1 MRDARLARSILA
13 VGVVAVA
20 AGACGGGEGGASR
33 EAGPWMLEASLS
45 EAGAGIPFC
54 EDVTARVSA
63 FMSQFEGQMPPS
75 EFYGG
80 AVVVGSIGEIPNG
93 MNGHISQDYN
103 GSQHQSFVNLMTLVQ
118 YDENLDPMPYLAES
132 WEVSDDNT
140 EITFHIRDDVYWHD
154 GELTDAYDVAYT
166 FERAIDPE
174 TAFPNAA
181 FWTHYDQGPDGVE
194 VVDSFTVK
202 FRMQPH
208 ADFIDPWRDTTIMPE
223 HLLGDV
229 SATMLS
235 QHPYGTVCP
244 VGNGP
249 FIFVEHRQDASWTF
263 QANPAFPDGLGGR
276 PYLDRYIYRSIT
288 EQTTLLTEL
297 LTGRLD
303 VYLAPTPDQAQ
314 AIVDSD
320 AVGLMRSVFRQ
331 FDFVGWNARRPQ
343 LADKRVR
350 QALTRG
356 TNRQEIVD
364 ALLQG
369 YGTVANGSVPPF
381 HWAHDPSVGREAMA
395 YDQDAARVLLDAAG
409 WVDRDGDGVREN
421 GDGDRL
427 SISIKYNDGN
437 GIRQGIAEI
446 MQAQLAEIGVE
457 VAPTVVE
464 WGTLLSQISD
474 PTFRDFDGVV
484 MGWVVEYKLDDTDLF
499 HSRNFSGTFAFS
511 GTLRP
516 DIDSLLDQLPLVVDR
531 TDAKPLWKQ
540 YQELLVD
547 EQPYTFFYF
556 PDRLDGVS
564 KRLRGVEMDSR
575 GEWLNIKDWWV
586 PADQR

>member
-1 MRDARLARSILA
+1 MGDTPLARSILMA
-13 VGVVAVA
+13 GAAVA
-20 AGACGGGEGGASR
+20 MGACGAGEGRASR
-33 EAGPWMLEASLS
+33 EAGPWMLEATLA

-54 EDVTARVSA
+54 EEATSRVSE

-75 EFYGG
+75 ARYGG
-80 AVVVGSIGEIPNG
+80 TVVVGNIGEIPDG
-93 MNGHISQDYN
+93 MNNHVSQGYTA
-103 GSQHQSFVNLMTLVQ
+103 SQHQNFVNLVTLVQ
-118 YDENLDPMPYLAES
+118 YDEDLNPTPYLAES
-132 WEVSDDNT
+132 WEVSDDVT

-166 FERAIDPE
+166 FKRAIDPA
-174 TAFPNAA
+174 TAFPNTA

-202 FRMQPH
+202 FRMRPH
-208 ADFIDPWRDTTIMPE
+208 ADFIDPWRAMAIMPE
-223 HLLGDV
+223 HLLKDV
-229 SATMLS
+229 PSNVLS

-249 FIFVEHRQDASWTF
+249 FVFVEHRQDASWTF
-263 QANPAFPDGLGGR
+263 QANPAFPAGLGGR
-276 PYLDRYIYRSIT
+276 PYLDRYVYRSIT

-297 LTGRLD
+297 LTARLD
-303 VYLAPTPDQAQ
+303 VYIAPPPDHAQ
-314 AIVDSD
+314 AIIDSD
-320 AVGLMRSVFRQ
+320 AVGLRQ
-331 FDFVGWNARRPQ
+331 YVGRRYDYVGWNARRPQ

-350 QALTRG
+350 QALSRG

-381 HWAHDPSVGREAMA
+381 HWAHDPSLGKEAMS
-395 YDQDAARVLLDAAG
+395 YDQDAARALLDAAG

-421 GDGDRL
+421 ADGDRL

-437 GIRQGIAEI
+437 DIRQGIAEI
-446 MQAQLAEIGVE
+446 MQVQLAEIGVE

-474 PTFRDFDGVV
+474 PTLRDFDGVV
-484 MGWVVEYKLDDTDLF
+484 IGWVTEYKLDDSDLF
-499 HSRNFSGTFAFS
+499 HSRNFSGMFAQS

-516 DIDSLLDQLPLVVDR
+516 DIDSLLDQLPLVIDR
-531 TDAKPLWKQ
+531 TDAKPLWRQ

-547 EQPYTFFYF
+547 EQPFTFFFF
-556 PDRLDGVS
+556 PDRIEGVS
-564 KRLRGVEMDSR
+564 KRLRDVEMDSR
-575 GEWLNIKDWWV
+575 GEWLNIKDWWI

>member
-1 MRDARLARSILA
+1 MRGAWLTRSILA
-13 VGVVAVA
+13 AGAAAVV
-20 AGACGGGEGGASR
+20 GACGGGEGGASR

-75 EFYGG
+75 ERYGG
-80 AVVVGSIGEIPNG
+80 AAVVGSIGEIPAG
-93 MNGHISQDYN
+93 MNGHISEDVTA
-103 GSQHQSFVNLMTLVQ
+103 SQHQSFVNLMTLVQ
-118 YDENLDPMPYLAES
+118 YDENLNPNPYLAES
-132 WEVSDDNT
+132 WEVSDDGT

-166 FERAIDPE
+166 FKRAIDPE

-202 FRMQPH
+202 FRMRPH
-208 ADFIDPWRDTTIMPE
+208 ADFIDPWRATAIMPE

-229 SATMLS
+229 PATMLR

-249 FIFVEHRQDASWTF
+249 FVFVEHRQGASWTF

-297 LTGRLD
+297 LTERLD
-303 VYLAPTPDQAQ
+303 VYPAPTPDQAQ

-320 AVGLMRSVFRQ
+320 AAELMRYPSRGYV
-331 FDFVGWNARRPQ
+331 FVGWNARRPQ

-350 QALTRG
+350 QALTIG

-395 YDQDAARVLLDAAG
+395 YDQDAARALLDAAG

-437 GIRQGIAEI
+437 GIRQGMAEI
-446 MQAQLAEIGVE
+446 MQEQLAEIGVE

-464 WGTLLSQISD
+464 WLTLLSQIND
-474 PTFRDFDGVV
+474 PTRRDFDGFV
-484 MGWVVEYKLDDTDLF
+484 MGWTGEYKLDDTDLF
-499 HSRNFSGTFAFS
+499 HSGSLSGPFAWA
-511 GTLRP
+511 GTRRP
-516 DIDSLLDQLPLVVDR
+516 DIDSFLDELPLVVDR
-531 TDAKPLWKQ
+531 ADATPLWKQ

-547 EQPYTFFYF
+547 EQPFTFFYF

>member
-1 MRDARLARSILA
+1 MTDTRLTKAILA
-13 VGVVAVA
+13 AGAAVVL
-20 AGACGGGEGGASR
+20 GACGGGEGGASR
-33 EAGPWMLEASLS
+33 EAGPWMLEASLF

-54 EDVTARVSA
+54 EDVTARVSE

-75 EFYGG
+75 ERYGG
-80 AVVVGSIGEIPNG
+80 TAVVGNIGEIPAG
-93 MNGHISQDYN
+93 MNGLISTDVTAQ
-103 GSQHQSFVNLMTLVQ
+103 QHQNFVNLMTLVQ
-118 YDENLDPMPYLAES
+118 YDENLNPMPYLAES
-132 WEVSDDNT
+132 WEVSNDKT

-154 GELTDAYDVAYT
+154 GELTDAYDVAFT
-166 FERAIDPE
+166 FKRAINPE
-174 TAFPNAA
+174 TAFPNAT
-181 FWTHYDQGPDGVE
+181 FWTYYDRGPAGVE
-194 VVDSFTVK
+194 VVDSFTVR
-202 FRMQPH
+202 FRMRPH
-208 ADFIDPWRDTTIMPE
+208 ADFIDPWRAVAIMPE

-229 SATMLS
+229 PEQMLS

-249 FIFVEHRQDASWTF
+249 FMFVEHRQDASWTF
-263 QANPAFPDGLGGR
+263 QANPAFPAALGGR
-276 PYLDRYIYRSIT
+276 PYLDRYIHRSIT

-297 LTGRLD
+297 LTERLD

-314 AIVDSD
+314 AILDSD
-320 AVGLMRSVFRQ
+320 AVDLLSYPSRQ
-331 FDFVGWNARRPQ
+331 FTFIGWNSRRPQ

-350 QALTRG
+350 QALTIG

-369 YGTVANGSVPPF
+369 YGRVANGSVPPF
-381 HWAHDPSVGREAMA
+381 HWAHDPSVAREAMA
-395 YDQDAARVLLDAAG
+395 YDQDAARALLDAAG

-421 GDGDRL
+421 TRGDRL

-464 WGTLLSQISD
+464 WLTLLSQIND
-474 PTFRDFDGVV
+474 PTRRDFDGMV
-484 MGWVVEYKLDDTDLF
+484 MGWVGEFKLDDTDLF
-499 HSRNFSGTFAFS
+499 HSGRLSGPYAWA
-511 GTLRP
+511 GTRRP
-516 DIDSLLDQLPLVVDR
+516 DIDNFLDELPLVIDR
-531 TDAKPLWKQ
+531 DEAKPLWAQ

-547 EQPYTFFYF
+547 EQPFTFFYF

>member
-1 MRDARLARSILA
+1 MRDTRLTRSILA
-13 VGVVAVA
+13 AGVAVVVA
-20 AGACGGGEGGASR
+20 ACGGGEGGASR

-45 EAGAGIPFC
+45 EAGVGIEFC
-54 EDVTARVSA
+54 EDVTARVSE
-63 FMSQFEGQMPPS
+63 FMSRFEGQTLPS
-75 EFYGG
+75 ARYGG
-80 AVVVGSIGEIPNG
+80 AAVVGGIGEIPDG
-93 MNGHISQDYN
+93 MNNHVSQDYTA
-103 GSQHQSFVNLMTLVQ
+103 SQHQSFVNLMTLVQ
-118 YDENLDPMPYLAES
+118 YDENLKPIPYLAES
-132 WEVSDDNT
+132 WEVSDDAT
-140 EITFHIRDDVYWHD
+140 EITFHIRGDVYWHD

-174 TAFPNAA
+174 TAFPNTAY
-181 FWTHYDQGPDGVE
+181 WTYYDQGPDGVE
-194 VVDSFTVK
+194 VIDSLTVK

-208 ADFIDPWRDTTIMPE
+208 ADFIDAWRSTAIMPE

-229 SATMLS
+229 PAAMLS

-297 LTGRLD
+297 STERLD
-303 VYLAPTPDQAQ
+303 VYLGPTPDQAQ

-320 AVGLMRSVFRQ
+320 AANLLRYPSRQ
-331 FDFVGWNARRPQ
+331 YTFVGWNSRRPQ
-343 LADKRVR
+343 LSDKRVR
-350 QALTRG
+350 QALTIG

-364 ALLQG
+364 ALRQG

-381 HWAHDPSVGREAMA
+381 HWAYDPSVGRDAMA
-395 YDQDAARVLLDAAG
+395 YDQDRARALLVAAG
-409 WVDRDGDGVREN
+409 WVDRDGDGVRESA
-421 GDGDRL
+421 DGDRL
-427 SISIKYNDGN
+427 SISIKYNIGN

-474 PTFRDFDGVV
+474 PALRDFDGVV
-484 MGWVVEYKLDDTDLF
+484 MGWVTDYKLDDSDLF
-499 HSRNFSGTFAFS
+499 HSRKFSGVYAFS

-516 DIDSLLDQLPLVVDR
+516 DIDSLLDQLPLVVER
-531 TDAKPLWKQ
+531 TDAMPLWKQ

-547 EQPYTFFYF
+547 EQPYTFFSF

-564 KRLRGVEMDSR
+564 KRLHGVEMDSR
-575 GEWLNIKDWWV
+575 GEWLNIKDWWI

>member
-1 MRDARLARSILA
+1 MRGAWLTRSILA
-13 VGVVAVA
+13 AGAAAVV
-20 AGACGGGEGGASR
+20 GACGGGEGGASR
-33 EAGPWMLEASLS
+33 AAGPWMLEASLS

-75 EFYGG
+75 ERYGG
-80 AVVVGSIGEIPNG
+80 AAVVGSIGEIPNG
-93 MNGHISQDYN
+93 MNSHISQDYN
-103 GSQHQSFVNLMTLVQ
+103 ASQHQSFVNLMTLVQ

-132 WEVSDDNT
+132 WDVSDDNT

-166 FERAIDPE
+166 FERAIDPG

-194 VVDSFTVK
+194 VIDSFTVK
-202 FRMQPH
+202 FRMRPH
-208 ADFIDPWRDTTIMPE
+208 ADFIDPWRATAIMPE

-229 SATMLS
+229 PATTLS

-331 FDFVGWNARRPQ
+331 YDFVGWNARRPQ

-395 YDQDAARVLLDAAG
+395 YDQDAARALLDAAG

-484 MGWVVEYKLDDTDLF
+484 MGWVVEYKLDDTDLL
-499 HSRNFSGTFAFS
+499 HSRNFSGTYAFS

-564 KRLRGVEMDSR
+564 NRLRGVEMDSR

>member
-1 MRDARLARSILA
+1 MRDARLTRSVLA
-13 VGVVAVA
+13 AVAGVVM
-20 AGACGGGEGGASR
+20 GACGGGEGGASP

-54 EDVTARVSA
+54 EGVTAHVSE
-63 FMSQFEGQMPPS
+63 FMSQFEGQIPPS
-75 EFYGG
+75 ERYGG
-80 AVVVGSIGEIPNG
+80 AVVVGAIGEIPNG
-93 MNGHISQDYN
+93 MNSHISQDYTA
-103 GSQHQSFVNLMTLVQ
+103 SQHQSFVNLMTLVQ
-118 YDENLDPMPYLAES
+118 YNEDLNPEPYLAES
-132 WEVSDDNT
+132 WEVSDDGT

-154 GELTDAYDVAYT
+154 GELTDASDVAYT
-166 FERAIDPE
+166 FKRAIDPE

-181 FWTHYDQGPDGVE
+181 YWTHYDQGPDGVE

-202 FRMQPH
+202 FRMRSH
-208 ADFIDPWRDTTIMPE
+208 ADFMDPWRATAIMPE
-223 HLLGDV
+223 HLLRDV
-229 SATMLS
+229 PATMLG

-249 FIFVEHRQDASWTF
+249 FVFVEHRQDASWTF

-276 PYLDRYIYRSIT
+276 PYLDRYVYRSIT

-297 LTGRLD
+297 LTERLD
-303 VYLAPTPDQAQ
+303 VYVGPTPDQAQ
-314 AIVDSD
+314 AIIESD
-320 AVGLMRSVFRQ
+320 AANLMRYPSRQ
-331 FDFVGWNARRPQ
+331 YTFVGWNSRRPQ

-364 ALLQG
+364 ALQRG

-395 YDQDAARVLLDAAG
+395 YDQDAAKALLDAAG

-421 GDGDRL
+421 GEGDRL

-437 GIRQGIAEI
+437 DIRQGMAEI
-446 MQAQLAEIGVE
+446 MQVQLAEIGVE
-457 VAPTVVE
+457 VAPTIVE

-474 PTFRDFDGVV
+474 PTRRDFDGVV
-484 MGWVVEYKLDDTDLF
+484 MGWVAEYKLDDTDLL
-499 HSRNFSGTFAFS
+499 HSRNFSGVYAFS

-516 DIDSLLDQLPLVVDR
+516 DIDNLLDQLPLVVDR
-531 TDAKPLWKQ
+531 TDAKPLWKE

-547 EQPYTFFYF
+547 EQPYTFFFF

-564 KRLRGVEMDSR
+564 NRLRGVEMDSR

-586 PADQR
+586 PADRR

>member
-1 MRDARLARSILA
+1 
-13 VGVVAVA
+13 
-20 AGACGGGEGGASR
+20 
-33 EAGPWMLEASLS
+33 MLEASLS
-45 EAGAGIPFC
+45 EAGAGILFC

-63 FMSQFEGQMPPS
+63 FMAQFEGQMSPS
-75 EFYGG
+75 TRYGG
-80 AVVVGSIGEIPNG
+80 TVVVGNIGEIPAG
-93 MNGHISQDYN
+93 MNGLISTDVTAQ
-103 GSQHQSFVNLMTLVQ
+103 QHQNFVNLMTLVQ

-132 WEVSDDNT
+132 WEVSNDKT

-154 GELTDAYDVAYT
+154 GELTDAYDVAFT

-174 TAFPNAA
+174 TAFPNAT
-181 FWTHYDQGPDGVE
+181 FWTYYDRGPAGVE
-194 VVDSFTVK
+194 VVDSFTVR
-202 FRMQPH
+202 FRMRPH
-208 ADFIDPWRDTTIMPE
+208 ADFIDPWRAVAIMPE

-229 SATMLS
+229 PATMLS

-263 QANPAFPDGLGGR
+263 QANPAFPAALGGR
-276 PYLDRYIYRSIT
+276 PYLDRYIHRSIT

-297 LTGRLD
+297 LTERLD

-320 AVGLMRSVFRQ
+320 AAELMRYPSRQ
-331 FDFVGWNARRPQ
+331 YVFVGWNARRPQ

-350 QALTRG
+350 QALTIG

-369 YGTVANGSVPPF
+369 YGRVANGSVPPF
-381 HWAHDPSVGREAMA
+381 HWAHDPSIAREAMA

-421 GDGDRL
+421 THGDRL

-464 WGTLLSQISD
+464 WLTLLSQIND
-474 PTFRDFDGVV
+474 PTRRDFDGVV
-484 MGWVVEYKLDDTDLF
+484 MGWVGEFKLDDTDLF
-499 HSRNFSGTFAFS
+499 HSGRLSGPYAWA
-511 GTLRP
+511 GTRRP
-516 DIDSLLDQLPLVVDR
+516 DIDNFLDELPLVIDR
-531 TDAKPLWKQ
+531 ADAKPLWAQ

-547 EQPYTFFYF
+547 EQPFTFFYF

>member
-1 MRDARLARSILA
+1 MRGAWLTRSILA
-13 VGVVAVA
+13 AGAAAVV
-20 AGACGGGEGGASR
+20 GACGGGEGGASR

-45 EAGAGIPFC
+45 EAGAGVPFC

-75 EFYGG
+75 ELYGG
-80 AVVVGSIGEIPNG
+80 GVVVGNIGEIPNG
-93 MNGHISQDYN
+93 MNGHISQDYTA
-103 GSQHQSFVNLMTLVQ
+103 SQHQSFVNLMTLVQ

-132 WEVSDDNT
+132 WEVSDDNS

-208 ADFIDPWRDTTIMPE
+208 ADFIDPWRATTIMPE

-229 SATMLS
+229 PATMLS

-276 PYLDRYIYRSIT
+276 PYVDRYIYRSIT

-297 LTGRLD
+297 LTERLH
-303 VYLAPTPDQAQ
+303 VYVGPTPDQAQ
-314 AIVDSD
+314 AVVDSD
-320 AVGLMRSVFRQ
+320 AANLMRYPSRQ
-331 FDFVGWNARRPQ
+331 YTFVGWNARRPQ

-364 ALLQG
+364 ALQQG

-395 YDQDAARVLLDAAG
+395 YDQDAARALLDAAG

-437 GIRQGIAEI
+437 GIRQGMAEI

-474 PTFRDFDGVV
+474 PTLRDFDGMV

-499 HSRNFSGTFAFS
+499 HSQNFSGTYAYS

-531 TDAKPLWKQ
+531 TEAKPLWRQ

-564 KRLRGVEMDSR
+564 KRLRGVEMDNR
-575 GEWLNIKDWWV
+575 GEWQNIKDWWV

>member
-1 MRDARLARSILA
+1 MRDTPLTRSILMA
-13 VGVVAVA
+13 GAAVA
-20 AGACGGGEGGASR
+20 IGACGGGEGRASR
-33 EAGPWMLEASLS
+33 EAGPWMLEATLA

-54 EDVTARVSA
+54 EEATSRVSE

-75 EFYGG
+75 ELYGG
-80 AVVVGSIGEIPNG
+80 TAVVGSIGEIPAG
-93 MNGHISQDYN
+93 MNGHISEDVTA
-103 GSQHQSFVNLMTLVQ
+103 SQHQSFVNLMTLVQ
-118 YDENLDPMPYLAES
+118 YDENLNPNPYLAES
-132 WEVSDDNT
+132 WEVSDDGT

-166 FERAIDPE
+166 FKRAIDPE

-202 FRMQPH
+202 FRMQLH
-208 ADFIDPWRDTTIMPE
+208 ADFIDPWRATAIMPE

-229 SATMLS
+229 PATMLR
-235 QHPYGTVCP
+235 QHPYETVCP

-249 FIFVEHRQDASWTF
+249 FVFVEHRQGANWTF

-297 LTGRLD
+297 LTERLD
-303 VYLAPTPDQAQ
+303 VYPAPTPDQAQ

-320 AVGLMRSVFRQ
+320 AAEFMRYPSRGYV
-331 FDFVGWNARRPQ
+331 FVGWNARRPQ
-343 LADKRVR
+343 LTDKRVR
-350 QALTRG
+350 QALTIG

-369 YGTVANGSVPPF
+369 YGTVANGSVANGSVPPF

-395 YDQDAARVLLDAAG
+395 YDQDAARALLDAAG

-421 GDGDRL
+421 TDGDRL

-437 GIRQGIAEI
+437 GIRQGMAEI
-446 MQAQLAEIGVE
+446 MQEQLAEIGVE

-464 WGTLLSQISD
+464 
-474 PTFRDFDGVV
+474 
-484 MGWVVEYKLDDTDLF
+484 
-499 HSRNFSGTFAFS
+499 
-511 GTLRP
+511 
-516 DIDSLLDQLPLVVDR
+516 
-531 TDAKPLWKQ
+531 
-540 YQELLVD
+540 
-547 EQPYTFFYF
+547 
-556 PDRLDGVS
+556 
-564 KRLRGVEMDSR
+564 
-575 GEWLNIKDWWV
+575 
-586 PADQR
+586 

>member
-1 MRDARLARSILA
+1 MRGARLTRSILA
-13 VGVVAVA
+13 VGVV

-45 EAGAGIPFC
+45 EAGAGVPFC

-75 EFYGG
+75 ERHGG

-93 MNGHISQDYN
+93 MNAHISQDVTA
-103 GSQHQSFVNLMTLVQ
+103 SQHQSFVNLMSLVQ

-132 WEVSDDNT
+132 WEVSDDDT

-208 ADFIDPWRDTTIMPE
+208 ADFIDPWRATAIMPE

-229 SATMLS
+229 PATMLS

-249 FIFVEHRQDASWTF
+249 FVFVEHRQGASWTF

-276 PYLDRYIYRSIT
+276 PYLDRYVYRSIT

-297 LTGRLD
+297 LTERLH
-303 VYLAPTPDQAQ
+303 VYVGPTPDQAQ
-314 AIVDSD
+314 AVVDSD
-320 AVGLMRSVFRQ
+320 AANLVRYPSRQ
-331 FDFVGWNARRPQ
+331 YTFVGWNARRPQ

-350 QALTRG
+350 HALTRG

-364 ALLQG
+364 ALQQG

-381 HWAHDPSVGREAMA
+381 HWAYDPSVGREAMA
-395 YDQDAARVLLDAAG
+395 YDQDAARALLDAAG

-464 WGTLLSQISD
+464 WGTLLSQITD

-484 MGWVVEYKLDDTDLF
+484 MGWVVEYKLDDTDLL
-499 HSRNFSGTFAFS
+499 HSRNFSGTYAFS

-516 DIDSLLDQLPLVVDR
+516 DIDGLLDQLPLVVDR
-531 TDAKPLWKQ
+531 TEAKPLWRQ
-540 YQELLVD
+540 YQELVVD
-547 EQPYTFFYF
+547 EQPYTFFFF

-564 KRLRGVEMDSR
+564 KRLRGVEMDNR
-575 GEWLNIKDWWV
+575 GEWQNIKDWWV

>member
-1 MRDARLARSILA
+1 MRDTPLTRSILMA
-13 VGVVAVA
+13 GAAVA
-20 AGACGGGEGGASR
+20 IGACGGGEGRASR
-33 EAGPWMLEASLS
+33 EAGPWMLEATLA

-54 EDVTARVSA
+54 EEATSRVSE
-63 FMSQFEGQMPPS
+63 FMSQFEGQMPRS
-75 EFYGG
+75 ARYGG
-80 AVVVGSIGEIPNG
+80 TVVVGSIGEIPDG
-93 MNGHISQDYN
+93 MNNHVSQ
-103 GSQHQSFVNLMTLVQ
+103 GSTATQHQNFVNLTTLVQ
-118 YDENLDPMPYLAES
+118 YDENLNPTPYLAES
-132 WEVSDDNT
+132 WEVSDDGT

-166 FERAIDPE
+166 FKRAIDPE
-174 TAFPNAA
+174 TAFPNTA
-181 FWTHYDQGPDGVE
+181 FWTHYDKGPRGVE
-194 VVDSFTVK
+194 LLDSFTVK
-202 FRMQPH
+202 FRIQPH
-208 ADFIDPWRDTTIMPE
+208 ADFMDPWRATAIMPE
-223 HLLGDV
+223 HLLKDV
-229 SATMLS
+229 PSNVLS

-249 FIFVEHRQDASWTF
+249 FVFVEHRQDASWTF

-276 PYLDRYIYRSIT
+276 PYLDRYVYRSIT

-297 LTGRLD
+297 LTERLD
-303 VYLAPTPDQAQ
+303 VYIAPTPDQAQ

-320 AVGLMRSVFRQ
+320 AVGLRRYTSRQ
-331 FDFVGWNARRPQ
+331 YDYVGWNARRPQ
-343 LADKRVR
+343 LADRRVR

-381 HWAHDPSVGREAMA
+381 HWAYDPSVGAEAMS
-395 YDQDAARVLLDAAG
+395 YDQDAARALLDAAG

-421 GDGDRL
+421 ADGDRL

-437 GIRQGIAEI
+437 GTRQGIAEI

-474 PTFRDFDGVV
+474 PKLRDFDGVV
-484 MGWVVEYKLDDTDLF
+484 IGWVAEYKLDDSDLF
-499 HSRNFSGTFAFS
+499 HSRNFSGMFAQA

-531 TDAKPLWKQ
+531 TDAKPLWRQ

-547 EQPYTFFYF
+547 EQPFTFFFF
-556 PDRLDGVS
+556 PDRLDGVN
-564 KRLRGVEMDSR
+564 KRLRDVKMDSR
-575 GEWLNIKDWWV
+575 GEWINIKDWWV

>member
-1 MRDARLARSILA
+1 MNEARLTRSMLA
-13 VGVVAVA
+13 AVA
-20 AGACGGGEGGASR
+20 AAVVGACGGGEGGASR

-54 EDVTARVSA
+54 EDVTARVSVY
-63 FMSQFEGQMPPS
+63 MSQFEGQMPPS
-75 EFYGG
+75 ELHGG
-80 AVVVGSIGEIPNG
+80 AAVVGGIGEIPNG
-93 MNGHISQDYN
+93 MNGHISQDYTA
-103 GSQHQSFVNLMTLVQ
+103 SQHQSFVNLMTLVQ

-140 EITFHIRDDVYWHD
+140 EITFHIRRDVYWHD

-208 ADFIDPWRDTTIMPE
+208 ADFIDPWRATTILPE

-229 SATMLS
+229 PATMLR

-297 LTGRLD
+297 LTERLH
-303 VYLAPTPDQAQ
+303 VYLGPTPDQAQ
-314 AIVDSD
+314 AVIDSD
-320 AVGLMRSVFRQ
+320 AANLMRYASRQ
-331 FDFVGWNARRPQ
+331 YTFVGWNARRVQ

-364 ALLQG
+364 ALQQG

-484 MGWVVEYKLDDTDLF
+484 MGWVVEYKLDDTDLL
-499 HSRNFSGTFAFS
+499 HSRNFSGTYAFS

>member
-1 MRDARLARSILA
+1 MMDARLARSILA
-13 VGVVAVA
+13 VGAAVV
-20 AGACGGGEGGASR
+20 AGACVGGEGGASR
-33 EAGPWMLEASLS
+33 EAGHWMLEASLS

-63 FMSQFEGQMPPS
+63 FMSQFEGLMPPS
-75 EFYGG
+75 ELYGG

-93 MNGHISQDYN
+93 RNSHISQDYTA
-103 GSQHQSFVNLMTLVQ
+103 SQHQSFVNLMTLVQ
-118 YDENLDPMPYLAES
+118 YDENLDLMPYLAES

-202 FRMQPH
+202 FRMRPH
-208 ADFIDPWRDTTIMPE
+208 ADFIDPWRATAIMPE

-229 SATMLS
+229 PATTLS

-297 LTGRLD
+297 LTERLH
-303 VYLAPTPDQAQ
+303 VYVGPTPDQAQ
-314 AIVDSD
+314 AVLDSD
-320 AVGLMRSVFRQ
+320 AANLMRYPSRQ
-331 FDFVGWNARRPQ
+331 YTFVGWNARRPQ

-364 ALLQG
+364 ALQQG

-381 HWAHDPSVGREAMA
+381 HWAYDPSVGREAMA
-395 YDQDAARVLLDAAG
+395 YDQDAARALLDAAG

-484 MGWVVEYKLDDTDLF
+484 MGWVVEYKLDDTDLL
-499 HSRNFSGTFAFS
+499 HSRNFSGTYAFS

-547 EQPYTFFYF
+547 EQPYTFFFF

>member
-1 MRDARLARSILA
+1 MRDARLTRSVLA
-13 VGVVAVA
+13 AVAGVVL
-20 AGACGGGEGGASR
+20 GACGGGESGGSR
-33 EAGPWMLEASLS
+33 EAGPWRLEASLA
-45 EAGAGIPFC
+45 EAGEGIPFC
-54 EDVTARVSA
+54 EGITARVSE
-63 FMSQFEGQMPPS
+63 FMSQFDGQMPPS
-75 EFYGG
+75 ELHGG
-80 AVVVGSIGEIPNG
+80 AAVIGSIGEIPDG
-93 MNGHISQDYN
+93 MNGHVSQDYTS
-103 GSQHQSFVNLMTLVQ
+103 SQHQSFVNLMTLVQ
-118 YDENLDPMPYLAES
+118 YDKDLNPEPYLAES
-132 WEVSDDNT
+132 WEVADDLS
-140 EITFHIRDDVYWHD
+140 EITFYIRDDVYWHD

-166 FERAIDPE
+166 FMRAIDPE
-174 TAFPNAA
+174 TAFPNTA
-181 FWTHYDQGPDGVE
+181 FWTHYDKGSDRVE

-202 FRMQPH
+202 FRMRPH
-208 ADFIDPWRDTTIMPE
+208 ADFMDPWRATTIMPE

-229 SATMLS
+229 PATELS

-263 QANPAFPDGLGGR
+263 QANPAFPAGLGGR
-276 PYLDRYIYRSIT
+276 PYLDRYVYRSIT

-303 VYLAPTPDQAQ
+303 VYVGSTPDQAQ
-314 AIVDSD
+314 AIINSD
-320 AVGLMRSVFRQ
+320 AANLMRYPSRQ
-331 FDFVGWNARRPQ
+331 YTFVGWNSRRPQ

-356 TNRQEIVD
+356 TNLQEIVD
-364 ALLQG
+364 ALHQG

-381 HWAHDPSVGREAMA
+381 HWAHDPSIGREAMA
-395 YDQDAARVLLDAAG
+395 YDQDAARALLAAAG

-437 GIRQGIAEI
+437 DIRQGLAEI

-474 PTFRDFDGVV
+474 PTLRDFDGVV
-484 MGWVVEYKLDDTDLF
+484 MGWVAEYKLDDTDLF
-499 HSRNFSGTFAFS
+499 HSQNVSGAFAFS

-516 DIDSLLDQLPLVVDR
+516 DIDRLLDQLPLVVER
-531 TDAKPLWKQ
+531 TDAIPLWKE

-547 EQPYTFFYF
+547 EQPYTFFVF
-556 PDRLDGVS
+556 PDRLDGTS
-564 KRLRGVEMDSR
+564 KRLQAVEMDSR
-575 GEWLNIKDWWV
+575 GEWLNIKDWWI

>member
-1 MRDARLARSILA
+1 MMDARLARSILA
-13 VGVVAVA
+13 VGAAVV
-20 AGACGGGEGGASR
+20 AGACVGGEGGASR
-33 EAGPWMLEASLS
+33 EAGHWMLEASLS

-63 FMSQFEGQMPPS
+63 FMSQFEGLMPPS
-75 EFYGG
+75 ELYGG

-93 MNGHISQDYN
+93 MNSHISQDYTA
-103 GSQHQSFVNLMTLVQ
+103 SQHQSFVNLMTLVQ
-118 YDENLDPMPYLAES
+118 YDENLDLMPYLAES

-202 FRMQPH
+202 FRMRPH
-208 ADFIDPWRDTTIMPE
+208 ADFIDPWRATAIMPE

-229 SATMLS
+229 PATTLS

-297 LTGRLD
+297 LTERLH
-303 VYLAPTPDQAQ
+303 VYVGPTPDQAQ
-314 AIVDSD
+314 AVLDSD
-320 AVGLMRSVFRQ
+320 AANLMRYPSRQ
-331 FDFVGWNARRPQ
+331 YTFVGWNARRPQ

-364 ALLQG
+364 ALQQG

-381 HWAHDPSVGREAMA
+381 HWAYDPSVGREAMA
-395 YDQDAARVLLDAAG
+395 YDQDAARALLDAAG

-484 MGWVVEYKLDDTDLF
+484 MGWVVEYKLDDTDLL
-499 HSRNFSGTFAFS
+499 HSRNFSGTYAFS

-547 EQPYTFFYF
+547 EQPYTFFFF

>member
-1 MRDARLARSILA
+1 MRGAWLTRSILA
-13 VGVVAVA
+13 AGAAVVV
-20 AGACGGGEGGASR
+20 GACGGGEGGASR
-33 EAGPWMLEASLS
+33 EAGLWMLEASLS

-54 EDVTARVSA
+54 EDVTVRVSA

-75 EFYGG
+75 ERYGG
-80 AVVVGSIGEIPNG
+80 AAVVGSIGEIPNG
-93 MNGHISQDYN
+93 MNNHISQDYTA
-103 GSQHQSFVNLMTLVQ
+103 SQHQSFVNLMTLVQ
-118 YDENLDPMPYLAES
+118 YDKDLNPMPYLAES
-132 WEVSDDNT
+132 WEVSEDNT

-166 FERAIDPE
+166 FKRAIDPE

-181 FWTHYDQGPDGVE
+181 YWTYYDQGPDGVE

-202 FRMQPH
+202 FRMRPH
-208 ADFIDPWRDTTIMPE
+208 ADFIDPWRATAIMPE

-229 SATMLS
+229 PATMLS

-297 LTGRLD
+297 LTERLH
-303 VYLAPTPDQAQ
+303 VYVGPTPDQAQ
-314 AIVDSD
+314 AVIDSD
-320 AVGLMRSVFRQ
+320 AANLVRYPSRQ
-331 FDFVGWNARRPQ
+331 YTFVAWNARRPQ

-356 TNRQEIVD
+356 TNRQEIVE
-364 ALLQG
+364 ALQQG
-369 YGTVANGSVPPF
+369 YGMVANGSVPPF
-381 HWAHDPSVGREAMA
+381 HWAHDPSVGREAMT
-395 YDQDAARVLLDAAG
+395 YDQDAARALLDAAG

-446 MQAQLAEIGVE
+446 MQAQLAQIGVE
-457 VAPTVVE
+457 VTPNVVE

-474 PTFRDFDGVV
+474 PTLRDFDGVV
-484 MGWVVEYKLDDTDLF
+484 MGWVVEYKLDDTDLL
-499 HSRNFSGTFAFS
+499 HSRNSSGTYAFS

-531 TDAKPLWKQ
+531 TEAKPLWRQ

-547 EQPYTFFYF
+547 EQPYTFFFF

>member
-1 MRDARLARSILA
+1 MTDTRLTRSILA
-13 VGVVAVA
+13 AGAAVLV
-20 AGACGGGEGGASR
+20 GACGGGEGGASR
-33 EAGPWMLEASLS
+33 EARPWMLEASLS
-45 EAGAGIPFC
+45 AAGAGIPFC
-54 EDVTARVSA
+54 EDATANVSA

-75 EFYGG
+75 ERYGG
-80 AVVVGSIGEIPNG
+80 TAVVGGIGEIPDG
-93 MNGHISQDYN
+93 MNNHVSQDFT
-103 GSQHQSFVNLMTLVQ
+103 SRQHQNFVNLMTLLQ
-118 YDENLDPMPYLAES
+118 YDSNLDPVPYLAES
-132 WEVSDDNT
+132 WEVSDDLT

-166 FERAIDPE
+166 FKRAIDPE
-174 TAFPNAA
+174 TAFPNTA

-202 FRMQPH
+202 FRMRPH
-208 ADFIDPWRDTTIMPE
+208 ADYIDPWRATAIMPE
-223 HLLGDV
+223 HLLKDV
-229 SATMLS
+229 PSATLR

-249 FIFVEHRQDASWTF
+249 FVFVEHRQDASWTF

-297 LTGRLD
+297 LTERLD
-303 VYLAPTPDQAQ
+303 VYVGSTPDQAQ
-314 AIVDSD
+314 TIIDSD
-320 AVGLMRSVFRQ
+320 AVELRRYVGRRY
-331 FDFVGWNARRPQ
+331 DYVGWNARRPH

-350 QALTRG
+350 QALTIG

-381 HWAHDPSVGREAMA
+381 HWAHDPSIGREARS
-395 YDQDAARVLLDAAG
+395 YDQDAARALLEAAG

-421 GDGDRL
+421 ADGDRL

-437 GIRQGIAEI
+437 DIRQGVAEI

-457 VAPTVVE
+457 VTPMVVE

-474 PTFRDFDGVV
+474 PTLRDFDGVV
-484 MGWVVEYKLDDTDLF
+484 IGWVADYKLDDSDLF
-499 HSRNFSGTFAFS
+499 HSRNFSGMFAQS
-511 GTLRP
+511 ATLRP
-516 DIDSLLDQLPLVVDR
+516 DIDDLLDQLPLVVDR
-531 TDAKPLWKQ
+531 AEAKQLWKQ
-540 YQELLVD
+540 YQELLID
-547 EQPYTFFYF
+547 EQPFTFFFF

-564 KRLRGVEMDSR
+564 KRLRGAEMDSR
-575 GEWLNIKDWWV
+575 GEWLSIKDWWI